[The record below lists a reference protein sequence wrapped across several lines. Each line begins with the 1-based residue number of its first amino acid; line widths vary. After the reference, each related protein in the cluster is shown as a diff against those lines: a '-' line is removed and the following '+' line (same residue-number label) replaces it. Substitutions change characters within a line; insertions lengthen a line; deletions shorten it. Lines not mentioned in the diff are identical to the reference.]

1 VVGNG
6 PVPIDVALV
15 PSAAGIAPGRV
26 VIVID
31 QIRASTTIT
40 TALDL
45 DCSELVLAGDVE
57 TARRLRLEHGHLLAG
72 EQQAVKPAD
81 FDFDN
86 SPSEL
91 SRSDIR
97 GRSLVLCSTNGTAVV
112 ARLRLADTLLVGC
125 LRNAR
130 AVAGAALRVVGAT
143 GSIQAVCC
151 GTEGAFALDDA
162 VAAGVIVGWISEL
175 AVGIGRRVELSDA
188 ARAAVM
194 ISRSFPSH
202 LAAMTESAGG
212 RTLVRVGALDDI
224 GFCAEVDASEAVPVL
239 VPGDLLRMEALA

>member
-6 PVPIDVALV
+6 PIPIDVALM
-15 PSAAGIAPGRV
+15 PSAAGVVPGRV

-45 DCSELVLAGDVE
+45 GCSELVLAGDVE

-112 ARLRLADTLLVGC
+112 TRLRTADHLLIGC

-130 AVAGAALRVVGAT
+130 AVAGAALRLAGAT

-151 GTEGAFALDDA
+151 GTRGAFALDDA
-162 VAAGVIVGWISEL
+162 VAAGVIVGRIGEL
-175 AVGIGRRVELSDA
+175 AAGIGRQVELTDA

-194 ISRSFPSH
+194 IRRSFPSL
-202 LAAMTESAGG
+202 LAAMTDSAGG
-212 RTLVRVGALDDI
+212 RTLVRVGARDDI
-224 GFCAEVDASEAVPVL
+224 GFCAEVDASETAPVL
-239 VPGDLLRMEALA
+239 VPGDLLRIEALA

>member
-6 PVPIDVALV
+6 PVPIDVALM
-15 PSAAGIAPGRV
+15 PSAARVIPGRV

-45 DCSELVLAGDVE
+45 GCSELVLAGDVE

-91 SRSDIR
+91 SRSDMR
-97 GRSLVLCSTNGTAVV
+97 GRGLVLCSTNGTAVV
-112 ARLRLADTLLVGC
+112 ARLRTADTLLIGC

-130 AVAGAALRVVGAT
+130 AVAGAALRVAGAT

-162 VAAGVIVGWISEL
+162 VAAGVIVGRIGEL
-175 AVGIGRRVELSDA
+175 AAGIGRQVELSDA

-194 ISRSFPSH
+194 ISRSFPSL
-202 LAAMTESAGG
+202 LAAMTDSAGG
-212 RTLVRVGALDDI
+212 RTLVRVGARDDI
-224 GFCAEVDASEAVPVL
+224 GFCAEVDASEAAPIL
-239 VPGDLLRMEALA
+239 VPGDLLRIEARA